1 MTKENKQDRSWKRR
15 GPDNI
20 YANGELTIESPTYGV
35 FIIQYDLEDEEK
47 LKEHKWH
54 IWKNNGQIHKDT
66 FYARAIIPHPEG
78 GIRYRTC
85 KKTGKQINDGKRQFK
100 MYMHRYIMNAKKG
113 NIVDHKN
120 GDTLNNKK
128 DNLRF
133 CTASQNT
140 VNSRYSK
147 NMGSSVYRG
156 VSYKKKGKHMV
167 NERSRPW
174 LAQITYQSKCHPLG
188 YFATEEEAA
197 RARDKK
203 ALELHGEFAR
213 LNFPNEKNTEKNS

>member
-1 MTKENKQDRSWKRR
+1 MAKENKQDRSWKRR

-54 IWKNNGQIHKDT
+54 IWKNNGHAHKDV

-78 GIRYRTC
+78 GIQYKTC
-85 KKTGKQINDGKRQFK
+85 KKTGKQIYHGKRQFK

-120 GDTLNNKK
+120 GDTLDNKK

-156 VSYKKKGKHMV
+156 VSYRKKSRAMV
-167 NERSRPW
+167 NELSRPW
-174 LAQITYQSKCHPLG
+174 MAKVTYQRKRYFLG
-188 YFATEEEAA
+188 QYATEEEAA
-197 RARDKK
+197 RAYDVK
-203 ALELHGEFAR
+203 AKELHGEYAI
-213 LNFPNEKNTEKNS
+213 LNFPMEKNTEKKS